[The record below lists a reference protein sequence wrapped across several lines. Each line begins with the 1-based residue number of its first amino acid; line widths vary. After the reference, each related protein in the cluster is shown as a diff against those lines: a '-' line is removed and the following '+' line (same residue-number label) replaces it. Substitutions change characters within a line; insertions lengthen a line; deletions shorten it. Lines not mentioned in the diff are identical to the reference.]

1 MEKKLELIQAAMKK
15 IKSMNKRELKD
26 FLEKNTSNINLE
38 PTYENLK
45 TQLDYKVDA
54 YNNAYCGRKDKGGA
68 IYKRCVITI
77 FNTELTPR
85 ELNIKLNWLCP
96 SGMLDGS
103 MRNEFEE
110 EIYVLTNKDIFEI
123 KSNCSAREYLKRILN
138 IRDELDFNY
147 QKPYN
152 LPIKPN

>member
-26 FLEKNTSNINLE
+26 FLEGVSPNLNLE
-38 PTYENLK
+38 PTYDNLR
-45 TQLDYKVDA
+45 TQLDYKVNA
-54 YNNAYCGRKDKGGA
+54 YNNAYNGQKIRGGT

-77 FNTELTPR
+77 FNTELSPR
-85 ELNIKLNWLCP
+85 ELNIKLKWLCP
-96 SGMLDGS
+96 SGVSDGS
-103 MRNEFEE
+103 MRNEFDDET
-110 EIYVLTNKDIFEI
+110 YVLTNKDIFEI
-123 KSNCSAREYLKRILN
+123 KSNGSAREYLKRILK
-138 IRDELDFNY
+138 IREELEYNY